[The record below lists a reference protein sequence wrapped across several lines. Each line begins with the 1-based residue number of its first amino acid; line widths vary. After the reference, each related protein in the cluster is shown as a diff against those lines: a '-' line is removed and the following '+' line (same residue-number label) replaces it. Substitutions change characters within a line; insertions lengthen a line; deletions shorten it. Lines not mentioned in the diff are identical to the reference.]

1 MAMRVMYLATYAPHA
16 VQGLMKGADREAVMR
31 ATFEGAGGKLTG
43 IAFTRGAY
51 DVVVSGE
58 VPDQA
63 ASMGLAMAVRASGS
77 IENLCV
83 LEEIDMPKVVKA
95 ANQIAKAYKPAGHG

>member
-1 MAMRVMYLATYAPHA
+1 MRVMFLATYAPHA
-16 VQGLMKGADREAVMR
+16 IKGLMQGADREAVMR
-31 ATFEGAGGKLTG
+31 STFESAGGKLSG

-63 ASMGLAMAVRASGS
+63 ASMGIAMAVRATGS
-77 IENLCV
+77 ISDLCV
-83 LEEIDMPKVVKA
+83 LEELDLPKVVTA
-95 ANQIAKAYKPAGHG
+95 ANRISGSYKPAG

>member
-1 MAMRVMYLATYAPHA
+1 MRVMFLANYAPQA
-16 VQGLMKGADREAVMR
+16 MKGLMQGADRESVMR
-31 ATFEGAGGKLTG
+31 STFESAGGKLSG

-63 ASMGLAMAVRASGS
+63 ASMGIAMAVRATGS
-77 IENLCV
+77 VSELCV
-83 LEEIDMPKVVKA
+83 LEELDLPKVVKA
-95 ANQIAKAYKPAGHG
+95 AKGVAAAYKPAG

>member
-1 MAMRVMYLATYAPHA
+1 MRVMYLATYAPHA
-16 VQGLMKGADREAVMR
+16 LQGLMQGADREAVMR
-31 ATFEGAGGKLTG
+31 STFEHAGGKLTG
-43 IAFTRGAY
+43 LAFTRGAY

-77 IENLCV
+77 IADLCV
-83 LEEIDMPKVVKA
+83 LEELELPEVVKA
-95 ANQIAKAYKPAGHG
+95 ANAIARGYRPAG